1 MNFVSPFQPEK
12 NLQSVQILQMFT
24 NYIQYFNFEF
34 YKLLNKL
41 YKMNQV
47 NKNILWFRS
56 ENHRFY
62 SERHLCEMIIGQLL
76 NQPIS

>member
-24 NYIQYFNFEF
+24 NYIQYLNFEF

-41 YKMNQV
+41 YKMN
-47 NKNILWFRS
+47 
-56 ENHRFY
+56 
-62 SERHLCEMIIGQLL
+62 
-76 NQPIS
+76 